1 MLFLRTLICVVPVL
15 AFSAG
20 AAHAEGFAS
29 VNKMGSPAYTPVCA
43 KTPDA
48 ATGKNAGASTKMRVA
63 FVCSCCGWEN
73 WGGHNVC
80 VHQCCN

>member
-1 MLFLRTLICVVPVL
+1 MLFLRTLICLAPVL
-15 AFSAG
+15 AFNAG

-29 VNKMGSPAYTPVCA
+29 VGKTGPLTYSPVCA
-43 KTPDA
+43 KASDA
-48 ATGKNAGASTKMRVA
+48 AAAKNAGASTKMRVA